1 MTPTRPFLPAAL
13 GFAFVAVAFAQT
25 LWIALL
31 CLLGAAAFHVLHG
44 LFTGTLS
51 LAELQERAEAAR
63 SGFADPS
70 RGRDGTPG
78 SRVS

>member
-1 MTPTRPFLPAAL
+1 MTPTRSFLPTAL
-13 GFAFVAVAFAQT
+13 GFAFVAVAFSQS

-31 CLLGAAAFHVLHG
+31 CLLGAGAFHVGHG
-44 LFTGTLS
+44 LLTGTLS

-70 RGRDGTPG
+70 RGSGGTPG
-78 SRVS
+78 RRVT